1 MPTQKEETLSRLLS
15 EIRHSPDFPAMTGT
29 ISLINKFKT
38 AEISSVSE
46 FANIILKDYALTSR
60 LLKIVNSVGYSQF
73 GEVTTISRAI
83 VLLGFENI
91 KNLAL
96 TLMLFEQFQKR
107 DSGSGLMDTLMQSY
121 YSGILAQNIA
131 GETLNF
137 ADREEAF
144 ICSMLHAFGK
154 IMVAFYLP
162 AKLDDIKICMNER
175 KESEGAAAITVL
187 GVSYEEIGMT
197 VAKEWNLPKKIIL
210 SMHNLRG
217 SEITKNP
224 NEQERLNSIATLSND
239 IAFILASNGE
249 KTDKDDKIK
258 KLVKSYSEHYKNL
271 DNKITAIVD
280 TAVQDLVDFSSTL
293 KVDIKTVPFS
303 TQLFAWS
310 QNISTADG
318 SDSILQT
325 SDALDTIDSL
335 FKEDNV
341 ENPEA
346 IFTNGIQDINHS
358 IVSSFS
364 LNDIVRIAIETIY
377 RGMGASCVLF
387 LVKDTKL
394 PVMSIRFG
402 FGNDIE
408 SLKNWFKI
416 EVGSKND
423 IFNIAIN
430 KQTDYVVKDISAPD
444 IMRMLPD
451 WYKGKVSPSS
461 FIIILPI
468 IINAKP
474 LGVFYIEGEKDSF
487 KNVTKGMLNYL
498 KILRDQ
504 TVLAVKQKQGY

>member
-1 MPTQKEETLSRLLS
+1 MPTQREETLSRLLS

-38 AEISSVSE
+38 AEVSSVSE

-83 VLLGFENI
+83 ILLGFENV

-131 GETLNF
+131 GETLI

-162 AKLDDIKICMNER
+162 SKLDDIRSCMAER

-197 VAKEWNLPKKIIL
+197 VAKEWNLPQKIVM

-217 SEITKNP
+217 SEITKSP

-239 IAFILASNGE
+239 IAVILASNGE
-249 KTDKDDKIK
+249 KSDKDEKIK
-258 KLVKSYSEHYKNL
+258 KLVQSYSAHYKNL
-271 DNKITAIVD
+271 GEKITAIVD
-280 TAVQDLVDFSSTL
+280 NSVQDLVDFSSTL

-303 TQLFAWS
+303 SQLFAWS

-318 SDSILQT
+318 IDAAFPVSDG
-325 SDALDTIDSL
+325 LDTIDSL
-335 FKEDNV
+335 FKEENV
-341 ENPEA
+341 ENSEA

-364 LNDIVRIAIETIY
+364 LNDVVRIAIETIY

-387 LVKDTKL
+387 MVKDTKL

-408 SLKNWFKI
+408 GLKSWFKV
-416 EVGSKND
+416 EVGNKTD

-430 KQTDYVVKDISAPD
+430 KQADYVVKDIGAPE
-444 IMRMLPD
+444 IMRMLPE
-451 WYKGKVSPSS
+451 WYKGKVSQSA

-474 LGVFYIEGEKDSF
+474 LGIFYIEGDKNNF